1 MIETTEYYVEG
12 VFLLIIGTFGII
24 GNVSAIVV
32 FTRQNLQKSFYGL
45 MLSLAAFDLLYII
58 TSILC
63 YGIPPLSDE
72 YEESKMYNSNFY
84 WIRALS
90 KIAMTGSI
98 YFTMAITVERYV
110 TVCHP
115 FYRVSH
121 SWPTKRF
128 VLFLVVFAILYNI
141 PTFFELEPKEFNDLL
156 EDGGGWRT
164 YIQKDYPTKMRANQ
178 YYYQIY
184 VMWLSLLL
192 MSIGPF
198 VLLVV
203 LNALIVQELI
213 KLSRGNNILAGP
225 GSPSNRG
232 KDIVLAKVSLAIVFV
247 FILCHSVKWI
257 PNVYELMYPL
267 WVPDNHVWPNW
278 IKIITHFSHLALVF
292 NSSVNFYI
300 YLGKHW
306 RTIFNIPE
314 SSASNETEMTRLP
327 TSVVTHKM
335 SQISQKQNP
344 DCRDQSVNQK
354 LLSGSNES

>member
-72 YEESKMYNSNFY
+72 YEESKMYNANFG
-84 WIRALS
+84 WIRALTQ
-90 KIAMTGSI
+90 IAMTGNI
-98 YFTMAITVERYV
+98 YFTMAITIERYV

-121 SWPTKRF
+121 SWPTKRLVF
-128 VLFLVVFAILYNI
+128 FLVVFAILYNI
-141 PTFFELEPKEFNDLL
+141 PTFFELKVINELL
-156 EDGGGWRT
+156 EDGTGWLT
-164 YIQKDYPTKMRANQ
+164 YHSATKMRQNE

-203 LNALIVQELI
+203 LNALIVRELI
-213 KLSRGNNILAGP
+213 KLSRGNNIIAGP

-257 PNVYELMYPL
+257 PNVYELMYPM
-267 WVPDNHVWPNW
+267 WVPDNHDWPNW

-306 RTIFNIPE
+306 RTIFNITASREQPQIELQE
-314 SSASNETEMTRLP
+314 S
-327 TSVVTHKM
+327 
-335 SQISQKQNP
+335 
-344 DCRDQSVNQK
+344 
-354 LLSGSNES
+354 